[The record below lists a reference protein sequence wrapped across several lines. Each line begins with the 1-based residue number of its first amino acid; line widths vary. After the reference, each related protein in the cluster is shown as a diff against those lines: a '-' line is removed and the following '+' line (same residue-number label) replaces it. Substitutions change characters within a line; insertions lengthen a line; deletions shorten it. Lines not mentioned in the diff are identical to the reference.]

1 MFRPP
6 RTGRRPRRTCC
17 RRPLSS
23 RSRRGTPV
31 EQSVGLLSDTQP
43 VELATAIAVRRRPV
57 HGQSPVIAPSI
68 AGHSTVNVFTHRAP
82 SYPAARSRR
91 PGHRDVVAG
100 FAGRRHRTPPRS
112 SSSVCNGGATPN
124 RPHSPTPGAPG
135 VRSGPTPFRGYTS
148 AFPSYTRVSDS
159 RTLRIDLQIR
169 SDRRPAPFGSTG
181 VRFLPPVRTRR
192 TRRMRGPE
200 TRTRTYCGLGPTAD
214 SDVLHTRT
222 YGERPR
228 RRLDRPRSQVL
239 TQSRLPTRSRP
250 RSIEYGRD
258 DTRQQRRRDSGH
270 RDDSRRSGV
279 APPPPTEVPTSVRT
293 RDSRDR
299 NATSETGK
307 PRAEA
312 TGPVLGSTRRSTFVI
327 RRLPPD
333 DSVGPCE
340 CGQDRWVRAVCG
352 GGGRKWCARRSE
364 LAREATG

>member
-1 MFRPP
+1 MPQVTLRHVHGVLVTGTSWLGSRDDDIGRRRVPRHRCATAAPP
-6 RTGRRPRRTCC
+6 RTGRIPPPRAHPACARD
-17 RRPLSS
+17 PPPFVD
-23 RSRRGTPV
+23 TPV
-31 EQSVGLLSDTQP
+31 P
-43 VELATAIAVRRRPV
+43 
-57 HGQSPVIAPSI
+57 
-68 AGHSTVNVFTHRAP
+68 F
-82 SYPAARSRR
+82 
-91 PGHRDVVAG
+91 
-100 FAGRRHRTPPRS
+100 HRTP
-112 SSSVCNGGATPN
+112 V
-124 RPHSPTPGAPG
+124 SP
-135 VRSGPTPFRGYTS
+135 
-148 AFPSYTRVSDS
+148 
-159 RTLRIDLQIR
+159 I
-169 SDRRPAPFGSTG
+169 PAPFGSTG